1 MPDISASSVN
11 NAWSALWT
19 PNSAYHLPSK
29 LKKKTRQGPAWFR
42 PVPPIPVQDSGPIVV
57 LNRDPWGI
65 VTVNLKNSTVSQLET
80 IHPEGFTYDP
90 ATGAIS
96 ARVSFK
102 ELKFVGDYEVRRGR
116 ATSSAVKIA
125 SKALQPHPSLAPAAD
140 AAAGGTDG
148 ITLAKSYQNQ
158 LAHSS
163 GQSGQVMLNTYYTNN
178 DAYASAFQ
186 NTRLLHSW
194 QFLQTNGKT
203 TSDFASQTTNA
214 AQAGNAQSVPVNGDP
229 DYSPHA
235 FTMQLLVATTCNA
248 QGNTDAGTASYS
260 FKAATLTPSGTPQT
274 VNNVM
279 TTVATTPPP
288 SQDSLVAMAVVPE
301 PDWMIEIR
309 KKVQPIIDE
318 IEKEEE
324 NVRRGVTLRE
334 ETARPVHSGFTSY
347 VPSPPITI
355 TGAVAQAEDGTPVV
369 NFTGID
375 GVVSEVNLALGV
387 FPGRLHPHVAEA
399 VGKANF
405 LKAILARRITSSIAG
420 SALLPHMGRL
430 MTLALSEKLGPVS

>member
-11 NAWSALWT
+11 DAWNALWT
-19 PNSAYHLPSK
+19 PNGVYHLPSK

-42 PVPPIPVQDSGPIVV
+42 PVPPIPIQDSGPIVV

-65 VTVNLKNSTVSQLET
+65 VTVNLKNGLVSQLET

-116 ATSSAVKIA
+116 ATSSAIKIA
-125 SKALQPHPSLAPAAD
+125 SKALQPHPSLAPAA
-140 AAAGGTDG
+140 AAATGGTDG
-148 ITLAKSYQNQ
+148 ITLAKNYQNQ
-158 LAHSS
+158 LSHSA
-163 GQSGQVMLNTYYTNN
+163 GQSGQVMLNTYYTHN

-186 NTRLLHSW
+186 NTKLLKNW
-194 QFLQTNGKT
+194 QFLQTGGKT
-203 TSDFASQTTNA
+203 TSDFAAQTTNA
-214 AQAGNAQSVPVNGDP
+214 AQPGNTQSVNVNGDP
-229 DYSPHA
+229 SYSPHA
-235 FTMQLLVATTCNA
+235 FTMQLLVATACNA
-248 QGNTDAGTASYS
+248 QGNT
-260 FKAATLTPSGTPQT
+260 KAATLTPSGTPQT

-309 KKVQPIIDE
+309 KKVQPIIEE

-324 NVRRGVTLRE
+324 DVRRGVILRE
-334 ETARPVHSGFTSY
+334 ETARPVHSGFRSY

-355 TGAVAQAEDGTPVV
+355 TGAVAQAEDGSPVV

-387 FPGRLHPHVAEA
+387 FPGRLHPHLAEA

-405 LKAILARRITSSIAG
+405 LKAILARRITSSIAT

>member
-1 MPDISASSVN
+1 MPDLSASSMN

-29 LKKKTRQGPAWFR
+29 LKKKTRQGAAWFR
-42 PVPPIPVQDSGPIVV
+42 PVPPIPIQDSGPIVV

-116 ATSSAVKIA
+116 ATSSAVKLA
-125 SKALQPHPSLAPAAD
+125 SQALQPHPSLAA

-158 LAHSS
+158 LVSS
-163 GQSGQVMLNTYYTNN
+163 GQSGQVMLNTYYSNN

-186 NTRLLHSW
+186 NTKLLRSW
-194 QFLQTNGKT
+194 QSYQTNGKT
-203 TSDFASQTTNA
+203 TSYFAGQTTNA
-214 AQAGNAQSVPVNGDP
+214 AQPGNTQTVNVNGDP

-235 FTMQLLVATTCNA
+235 FTMQLLVATACNA
-248 QGNTDAGTASYS
+248 QGNTDAGKASYS

-279 TTVATTPPP
+279 TTVTTTPPP
-288 SQDSLVAMAVVPE
+288 SQDSLTAMAVVPE

-309 KKVQPIIDE
+309 QKVQPIIDE

-324 NVRRGVTLRE
+324 DVRRGVTLRE
-334 ETARPVHSGFTSY
+334 ETARPVHSGFRSY
-347 VPSPPITI
+347 VPSPPVTI
-355 TGAVAQAEDGTPVV
+355 TGAVSQAEDGSPVV

-387 FPGRLHPHVAEA
+387 FPGRLHPHLAEA